1 MFSNLK
7 IQMSFTSQESLITD
21 LLILSEI
28 DIYVYQIQFS
38 RRSRNKGHYSVQQR
52 PIIMK
57 EGPRF
62 EYITTL

>member
-7 IQMSFTSQESLITD
+7 IQMSFTSQGSLITD

-38 RRSRNKGHYSVQQR
+38 RRSRNKDHYSVQQR
-52 PIIMK
+52 PNN
-57 EGPRF
+57 EER
-62 EYITTL
+62 TAL